1 MPTGGGSDDEEVGAE
16 LDGGLPSAE
25 VDGIPG
31 GGEVTGVEP
40 LIYPDGVERS
50 HLRVLCAEDHLFE
63 RTAIAHLFKSTNEQY
78 RASNLPLQLAVQLVP
93 SMDGVMQAIAEAP
106 PDEAFHIILLD
117 VNLDRGRTSEEIIG
131 WIREKVGEK
140 VPIVLFSAT
149 AHMDTVR
156 AAATRAA
163 GPARGPPRAHTHTR
177 NDAHAPPR
185 ARAIAGAAVP
195 AARRRRVRHEAAAA
209 RLLHAPVAVLPA
221 ARPRFLLRHRAEP
234 PAHVG
239 PLRGR
244 RSAAERGPDARRGG
258 QLGLGLRIRGRPRR
272 VPPAMN
278 LNE

>member
-1 MPTGGGSDDEEVGAE
+1 MPTGGGSDEEPDEVGAE

-50 HLRVLCAEDHLFE
+50 NLRVLCAEDHLFE
-63 RTAIAHLFKSTNEQY
+63 RTAIAHLFSSTNEQY

-163 GPARGPPRAHTHTR
+163 GPARGPR
-177 NDAHAPPR
+177 PR
-185 ARAIAGAAVP
+185 ARA
-195 AARRRRVRHEAAAA
+195 
-209 RLLHAPVAVLPA
+209 HAHA
-221 ARPRFLLRHRAEP
+221 
-234 PAHVG
+234 
-239 PLRGR
+239 
-244 RSAAERGPDARRGG
+244 
-258 QLGLGLRIRGRPRR
+258 Q
-272 VPPAMN
+272 
-278 LNE
+278 

>member
-1 MPTGGGSDDEEVGAE
+1 MPTGGGGSDDDEVGAE

-163 GPARGPPRAHTHTR
+163 GPARGPR
-177 NDAHAPPR
+177 PR
-185 ARAIAGAAVP
+185 ARA
-195 AARRRRVRHEAAAA
+195 
-209 RLLHAPVAVLPA
+209 HAHA
-221 ARPRFLLRHRAEP
+221 
-234 PAHVG
+234 
-239 PLRGR
+239 
-244 RSAAERGPDARRGG
+244 
-258 QLGLGLRIRGRPRR
+258 Q
-272 VPPAMN
+272 
-278 LNE
+278 

>member
-1 MPTGGGSDDEEVGAE
+1 MPTGGGGSDDDEVGAE

-50 HLRVLCAEDHLFE
+50 NLRVLCAEDHLFE
-63 RTAIAHLFKSTNEQY
+63 RTAIAHLFSSTNEQY

-149 AHMDTVR
+149 AHMDTVH

-163 GPARGPPRAHTHTR
+163 GPARGPR
-177 NDAHAPPR
+177 PR
-185 ARAIAGAAVP
+185 ARA
-195 AARRRRVRHEAAAA
+195 
-209 RLLHAPVAVLPA
+209 HAHA
-221 ARPRFLLRHRAEP
+221 
-234 PAHVG
+234 
-239 PLRGR
+239 
-244 RSAAERGPDARRGG
+244 
-258 QLGLGLRIRGRPRR
+258 Q
-272 VPPAMN
+272 
-278 LNE
+278 